1 MVDGVRH
8 TGGED
13 RRERGLREISSSSP
27 RDRDGRGP
35 RSVGSAVT
43 PVVPVLF
50 NTASAVPGIR
60 VRALLPE
67 DRDGLRQMFSRLSRE
82 TLYRRLHAPYPKV
95 PEWVL
100 ALILGVERYN
110 GESVVAVASGEIVGH
125 AMYVPSPD
133 GCEAEVVVV
142 VVEDSW
148 QSKGVGKLLLS
159 ELAARARQRG
169 IGSFTG
175 TVLGE
180 NHRALDFFLAASS
193 EVHCELK
200 DGSHLLRAPLSGE
213 LDPHAASME
222 GKSERR
228 SQLGGH
234 SNHFRRR

>member
-8 TGGED
+8 TGRED
-13 RRERGLREISSSSP
+13 RRERGSREISSSYP
-27 RDRDGRGP
+27 RDRDGRRP
-35 RSVGSAVT
+35 RGVGSAVT

-67 DRDGLRQMFSRLSRE
+67 DADGLRLMFSRLSQE
-82 TLYRRLHAPYPKV
+82 TLYRRFHAPYPKV
-95 PEWVL
+95 PEW
-100 ALILGVERYN
+100 ALDLLLGAERYS
-110 GESVVAVASGEIVGH
+110 GESVAAVASGEVVGH

-133 GCEAEVVVV
+133 GCEAEVAV

-148 QSKGVGKLLLS
+148 QLKGVGKLLLS
-159 ELAARARQRG
+159 ELAARAKQRG

-180 NHRALDFFLAASS
+180 NHRALNFFLAASS
-193 EVHCELK
+193 EVHWELK
-200 DGSHLLRAPLSGE
+200 DGSHLLRAPLSDG
-213 LDPHAASME
+213 LDPHAASIE
-222 GKSERR
+222 GVSERR
-228 SQLGGH
+228 SQLGSR

>member
-1 MVDGVRH
+1 
-8 TGGED
+8 
-13 RRERGLREISSSSP
+13 
-27 RDRDGRGP
+27 
-35 RSVGSAVT
+35 
-43 PVVPVLF
+43 
-50 NTASAVPGIR
+50 
-60 VRALLPE
+60 
-67 DRDGLRQMFSRLSRE
+67 MFFRLSRE
-82 TLYRRLHAPYPKV
+82 TLHRRFHAPYSKV
-95 PEWVL
+95 PEW
-100 ALILGVERYN
+100 ALDLLLGVERYG

-133 GCEAEVVVV
+133 GCEAEVAV

-200 DGSHLLRAPLSGE
+200 DGSHLLRAPLSGG

-222 GKSERR
+222 GVSERR
-228 SQLGGH
+228 SQLGGRT
-234 SNHFRRR
+234 NHFRRR